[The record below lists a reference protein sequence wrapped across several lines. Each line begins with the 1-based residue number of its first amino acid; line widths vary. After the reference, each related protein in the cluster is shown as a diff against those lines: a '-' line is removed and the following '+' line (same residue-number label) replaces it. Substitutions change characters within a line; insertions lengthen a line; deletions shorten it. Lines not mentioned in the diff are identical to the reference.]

1 MPLSAYSRVK
11 IKRGPRKGAF
21 NHYKTVRGKKK
32 LIAKKTWEQGR
43 KRASASG
50 KTVSGKST
58 KQSKNGGTRTMA
70 KRGNGSSYSKQNIAI
85 GTALTQI
92 APRLVGGASTFLPL
106 VGLLPKVPTSLKVMA
121 WGLSAKMLSDY
132 LTIQQG
138 TESGEETT
146 TV

>member
-11 IKRGPRKGAF
+11 IKTGPRKGAF

-50 KTVSGKST
+50 KTVSRTST
-58 KQSKNGGTRTMA
+58 KNSKNGGRRMA

-92 APRLVGGASTFLPL
+92 APRLVGGASSFLPL

-138 TESGEETT
+138 TDSGEETT